1 MPAAEVIVAG
11 AGPAGLAA
19 AAEAH
24 RRGLLVEVLEAAPS
38 VGASW
43 RQHYDRLHLHTTRRL
58 SSLPGRPIP
67 NRMGRWVGRDDF
79 IVYLND
85 YARQAGLD
93 ISFGTRVERIERSP
107 AGWCLQTS
115 QGLLETPQVVVATG

>member
-43 RQHYDRLHLHTTRRL
+43 RRHYDRLHLG
-58 SSLPGRPIP
+58 SEVNCGAGR
-67 NRMGRWVGRDDF
+67 GG
-79 IVYLND
+79 
-85 YARQAGLD
+85 QA
-93 ISFGTRVERIERSP
+93 VP
-107 AGWCLQTS
+107 A
-115 QGLLETPQVVVATG
+115 